1 LSVLIFDL
9 TANTNARKIMILN
22 TSLPEDKT
30 VKSTDGTAI
39 FSVAVSEDGR
49 PKEYSYQWFIDGTLV
64 SGATS
69 NSYVR
74 DVTGDIG
81 QHSVWCEVSN
91 KAGTARSREAKLTVN
106 RLPVLSTSY
115 PADATVEK
123 GDSVTAKV
131 SIAAA
136 GYPASYTYQWYKNG
150 SAVSGATGS
159 SYTFTAGTAGDVE
172 LYCKVSNSAG
182 TVTSRTA
189 TIKVKD
195 VLVLIPGDLF
205 SGATKVNPSVTIT
218 KKSDGT
224 YEVSVPINGGAGV
237 AVDVTAYN
245 TMEIHASYN
254 TADDT
259 TPYIG
264 LFSKIWPDSLVV
276 GYEGGGSAA
285 TVNEIYDISSVTGT
299 LYFGLYNTT
308 AAGENETKVFQL
320 HRVVFKE

>member
-1 LSVLIFDL
+1 MIFDL

-22 TSLPEDKT
+22 PSLPEDKT

-49 PKEYSYQWFIDGTLV
+49 PKEYSYQWFVDGTLV

-123 GDSVTAKV
+123 GSSVTAKV
-131 SIAAA
+131 SIAAD
-136 GYPASYTYQWYKNG
+136 GYPASYTYQWYNNG

-205 SGATKVNPSVTIT
+205 SGATKVNPSVTIARNA
-218 KKSDGT
+218 DGT
-224 YEVSVPINGGAGV
+224 YLVGVPINGGAGV
-237 AVDVTAYN
+237 TVDVTKYN
-245 TMEIHASYN
+245 TMEISANVHAAKN
-254 TADDT
+254 

-264 LFSKIWPDSLVV
+264 LFSSILPTDFIT
-276 GYEGGGSAA
+276 GYIGGNSAE
-285 TVNEIYDISSVTGT
+285 TVNESYDISSISGSR
-299 LYFGLYNTT
+299 YFGVYATQVDQSGDTKYFDLY
-308 AAGENETKVFQL
+308 
-320 HRVVFKE
+320 RVVFKE

>member
-1 LSVLIFDL
+1 MIFDL

-22 TSLPEDKT
+22 PSLPEDKT

-49 PKEYSYQWFIDGTLV
+49 PKEYSYQWFVDGTLV

-91 KAGTARSREAKLTVN
+91 KAGTVKSREAKLTVN

-115 PADATVEK
+115 PADATVEN
-123 GDSVTAKV
+123 GSSVTAKV

-136 GYPASYTYQWYKNG
+136 GYPASYTYQWYNNG

-218 KKSDGT
+218 RNADGT
-224 YEVSVPINGGAGV
+224 YLVGVPINGGAGV
-237 AVDVTAYN
+237 TVDVTKYN
-245 TMEIHASYN
+245 TMEISANVHAAKN
-254 TADDT
+254 

-264 LFSKIWPDSLVV
+264 LFSSILPTDFIT
-276 GYEGGGSAA
+276 GYIGGNSAE
-285 TVNEIYDISSVTGT
+285 TVNRSYDISSISGSR
-299 LYFGLYNTT
+299 YFGVYATQVDQSGDTKYFDLY
-308 AAGENETKVFQL
+308 
-320 HRVVFKE
+320 RVVFKE